1 MWVVTELSKVKAL
14 FDSTVGPPIGVPCSM
29 GKKDGLG
36 LGVDATHPSG
46 ERSFRVAVA
55 PSYAEVVSSVV
66 SSSDMQ
72 LLAANGN
79 LGQRAD
85 FLLPMRGP
93 YFSSDG
99 GAVNGEMLR
108 SGEAN
113 SGSVG

>member
-1 MWVVTELSKVKAL
+1 MGWGWVWTQLTL
-14 FDSTVGPPIGVPCSM
+14 VGN
-29 GKKDGLG
+29 
-36 LGVDATHPSG
+36 
-46 ERSFRVAVA
+46 
-55 PSYAEVVSSVV
+55 EVVSSVV